1 MRTVGFFRPFSQFE
15 IMTFSLQV
23 TADIA
28 ECFSLCSMCLSR
40 GDSSTEKP
48 KQFSE
53 LLSIN
58 FLNKYDVLLGGLNES
73 LCQTLSRG
81 LNKGFCRK
89 SVKIFLWLLGLI
101 YTLVYIHL
109 KFFIFILS
117 KNNRCKLKEHLKL
130 GDMAGFQHEMLQRSE
145 GGID

>member
-89 SVKIFLWLLGLI
+89 SVKIFCGCW
-101 YTLVYIHL
+101 
-109 KFFIFILS
+109 
-117 KNNRCKLKEHLKL
+117 
-130 GDMAGFQHEMLQRSE
+130 D
-145 GGID
+145 

>member
-73 LCQTLSRG
+73 LCL
-81 LNKGFCRK
+81 
-89 SVKIFLWLLGLI
+89 FL
-101 YTLVYIHL
+101 T
-109 KFFIFILS
+109 KT
-117 KNNRCKLKEHLKL
+117 
-130 GDMAGFQHEMLQRSE
+130 
-145 GGID
+145 